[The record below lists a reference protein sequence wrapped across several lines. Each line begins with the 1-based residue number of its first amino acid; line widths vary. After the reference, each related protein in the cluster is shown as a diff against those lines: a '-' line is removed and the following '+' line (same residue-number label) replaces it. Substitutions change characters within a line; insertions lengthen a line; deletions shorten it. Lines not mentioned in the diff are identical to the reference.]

1 MRAGTSHQ
9 LVVHSS
15 LPNLHPGSPSSPSFY
30 PPKPHSSWFLPQ
42 PTPAKDASSSCT
54 ARGNPQPA
62 ACHPRQA
69 PGHFCIPT
77 GPQPHQEF
85 NLPRSLAHHPTKGTT
100 APQSSPF
107 TTGLAEMALG
117 RGWEEKCEQ
126 CGCRRA
132 KRRLLLGRAPCP
144 PLPRSQARAG
154 CAPAQPQTKPP
165 GQGARLPAAPRGL
178 SPLLLPVCSSHW
190 HPGRE
195 MPGRRSVGSA
205 APSLPP
211 LLTNPKFSLQ
221 ALLLAATPAHLWE
234 ELSPRQAAA
243 PSHTARAPAQLSSC
257 FFMFYSRK
265 NPRGLPQ
272 GASVAAHTRE
282 TPSSSAGTPP
292 SLQDAFFRT
301 HSPPRGS
308 HGHASTFI
316 PSHSPSSAPFPG
328 QKARCTSS
336 PSISFKASSSI
347 PNVYC
352 TLGQDKADIQ
362 SLPTFF

>member
-9 LVVHSS
+9 LFVHGS

-30 PPKPHSSWFLPQ
+30 PPKPHSSRFLPQ

-62 ACHPRQA
+62 ACHPGQA

-85 NLPRSLAHHPTKGTT
+85 NLARSLAHHPTKGTK

-107 TTGLAEMALG
+107 TTGLAEMAPG

-132 KRRLLLGRAPCP
+132 KRLLLLGRAPCP

-178 SPLLLPVCSSHW
+178 PPLLLPVCSSHR

-211 LLTNPKFSLQ
+211 LLMNPKFSLPPRLICGKSSAPARQ
-221 ALLLAATPAHLWE
+221 PPPRAQPGLLLSSQAAFLCFTAEKIHGGFPREPQWLLTRGKPPALLQEHLRAFRMLFSGHTAHLRAATATPAHL
-234 ELSPRQAAA
+234 SPA
-243 PSHTARAPAQLSSC
+243 TA
-257 FFMFYSRK
+257 
-265 NPRGLPQ
+265 
-272 GASVAAHTRE
+272 
-282 TPSSSAGTPP
+282 
-292 SLQDAFFRT
+292 
-301 HSPPRGS
+301 
-308 HGHASTFI
+308 
-316 PSHSPSSAPFPG
+316 PSSAPFPG

-362 SLPTFF
+362 SLPTFFF